1 MAPDMKKIFVHK
13 KINFFFLA
21 TVFFFREKKN
31 DCAICQET
39 LGGRACASWPGCG
52 HQFHVKCMI
61 GASQYDVRCAVCR
74 VTATGVVA
82 RSRAPEPPPSPGV
95 GEGQLVLLRDAETGR
110 HVVFLDA
117 DWRRHLARRR
127 RLINRA
133 PRARDADKKLKV
145 IRKERTALQ
154 ALTHRAYQQKC
165 RELWKHDEELGDL
178 RNQLLRLR
186 RRERRLERVVD
197 EVVEEEEV
205 RLEIPYWAAQHPGR
219 AFALKVCS
227 CSTVARSLYASC
239 QSKAHAFGHAVLQQQ
254 LVHRHR
260 PGDDEVVSAQN
271 LQFAPF
277 LSDTLSTTTGS

>member
-1 MAPDMKKIFVHK
+1 LFRRRRKSSESVIPKKKNQFGF
-13 KINFFFLA
+13 FFFLKKGQS
-21 TVFFFREKKN
+21 FFFFSQEKKKMI
-31 DCAICQET
+31 CAICQET
-39 LGGRACASWPGCG
+39 LGGEEPCASWPGCG

-110 HVVFLDA
+110 HVVFLDS

-165 RELWKHDEELGDL
+165 RELWKHDEELADL

-205 RLEIPYWAAQHPGR
+205 RFRNSLLGSAAPGAEPSR
-219 AFALKVCS
+219 
-227 CSTVARSLYASC
+227 
-239 QSKAHAFGHAVLQQQ
+239 
-254 LVHRHR
+254 
-260 PGDDEVVSAQN
+260 
-271 LQFAPF
+271 
-277 LSDTLSTTTGS
+277 